1 MVRDRDAARRPDS
14 AGTRGTEIG
23 RRAPVRVDAA
33 GARSTLTRLGS
44 LTVLALVLVVPALA
58 SPAAEA
64 AGGPP
69 TCGERTPTIT
79 GAGRIVGTEGD
90 DVIVGSAGRDRID
103 GRGGRD
109 FICAEGGRDTVYGGE
124 GDDWI
129 DGGPANDRLDGGVGT
144 DYVGGGDGD
153 DTCRGG
159 LGDDSRDGSCER
171 QRGFESFG

>member
-1 MVRDRDAARRPDS
+1 MDDARTGKVA
-14 AGTRGTEIG
+14 IG
-23 RRAPVRVDAA
+23 RRAPVGDDAA
-33 GARSTLTRLGS
+33 GARSTVARLGS
-44 LTVLALVLVVPALA
+44 LAVLALTLVVPALA
-58 SPAAEA
+58 SPVVEA

-69 TCGERTPTIT
+69 SCGDREPTIT

-109 FICAEGGRDTVYGGE
+109 FICAEGGRDTVFGGE

-129 DGGPANDRLDGGVGT
+129 DGGPANDHLDGGAGT